1 MPCVASSP
9 GFPVHE
15 ATAVSQACLA
25 GGRGRVWRSTRWTWV
40 KNIQWRDFL
49 TQDSRFLDLESSWAS
64 FLARQ
69 QSLESALRYDG
80 FWHVFRYSP
89 VMKHSWEI
97 IFVRNGHLKSWKPG
111 QHRDSFCMFLPD
123 VTSHRDVDKE
133 NNCDFGSFKLDFVLQ
148 NIFVFVQKWVYHGIS
163 WYNSWSFHG
172 EYPSPLDQIGGYV
185 HRYASFLG
193 PDGWIHLRTSGTRSQ
208 QRADL
213 QFAAATSARAQ
224 AHDRLWPGVPGAWK
238 SGVDARKGLS
248 MFVPRKGWYQK
259 HSKTY
264 FMQRLT
270 NFIHIISRIWDPFLS
285 WTVKK
290 HGNENR
296 CV

>member
-1 MPCVASSP
+1 LPCVASSP

-111 QHRDSFCMFLPD
+111 QHTDSFCMFLPD
-123 VTSHRDVDKE
+123 VTSHRDVMSTKKTTVTLE
-133 NNCDFGSFKLDFVLQ
+133 ALSLTSCSKTSLFFSRNGY
-148 NIFVFVQKWVYHGIS
+148 IMVYHGIIPGL
-163 WYNSWSFHG
+163 FTAKDT
-172 EYPSPLDQIGGYV
+172 PLDQIGGYV

-193 PDGWIHLRTSGTRSQ
+193 PVWVDSPQNQWDQ
-208 QRADL
+208 EP
-213 QFAAATSARAQ
+213 AARWSTICGS
-224 AHDRLWPGVPGAWK
+224 DI
-238 SGVDARKGLS
+238 RKGTSPWSTMTWCPWRLEVGGRCS
-248 MFVPRKGWYQK
+248 KRFVHVCPQEGMI
-259 HSKTY
+259 SKTFKNIFY
-264 FMQRLT
+264 AT
-270 NFIHIISRIWDPFLS
+270 ID
-285 WTVKK
+285 
-290 HGNENR
+290 
-296 CV
+296 